1 VQIPSQVIPGAIS
14 ATPVDITTI
23 PSHGKTAMQHSK
35 YARLAIVFGRVS
47 IGRAARRAALRRRRE
62 SVRTRL
68 EHDYEMCA
76 ACGF

>member
-14 ATPVDITTI
+14 ATPVDITIT
-23 PSHGKTAMQHSK
+23 SHGKTAMQHSK
-35 YARLAIVFGRVS
+35 YGWLAIVFGRVS